1 MWGTFFIVATSV
13 SLEIP
18 TESHIIYLREDHG
31 LPAYPPKIFSPL
43 LITTRVGDFPSHL
56 LWKLAGLNPS
66 LVALYRIPHLASLG
80 SSDIHDSRVFSSSK
94 LVIID
99 DSLNT
104 FGWLILLDDKI
115 WLQRLVVLA
124 VRPGS
129 HQSRLTSHFE
139 DNWVYAYQKTN
150 EMLRVRSSLA
160 GKQTRRELHK

>member
-1 MWGTFFIVATSV
+1 MAAWGYEFYLRVPKVSLTSERILYLLCVEYGVLFIVATSV

-18 TESHIIYLREDHG
+18 VESHIIYLREDHG

-104 FGWLILLDDKI
+104 FGCGHNWLIN
-115 WLQRLVVLA
+115 
-124 VRPGS
+124 P
-129 HQSRLTSHFE
+129 SR
-139 DNWVYAYQKTN
+139 W
-150 EMLRVRSSLA
+150 
-160 GKQTRRELHK
+160 

>member
-1 MWGTFFIVATSV
+1 MTAWGYEFYLRVPKVSLTSERILYLLCVEYGVLFIVATSV

-18 TESHIIYLREDHG
+18 VESHIIYLREDHG

-80 SSDIHDSRVFSSSK
+80 SSDIHDSRVFSFSK

-104 FGWLILLDDKI
+104 VGCGHNWLIN
-115 WLQRLVVLA
+115 
-124 VRPGS
+124 P
-129 HQSRLTSHFE
+129 SR
-139 DNWVYAYQKTN
+139 W
-150 EMLRVRSSLA
+150 
-160 GKQTRRELHK
+160 